1 MSNIN
6 PFNNAKNPPWVRTTV
21 ANSNQTLVGQ
31 TNSLQ
36 QQILNQGALNNMN
49 SGMVPFQQQHQQQV
63 FQNAMGM
70 QQQNLGLGLQQMA
83 NTSVAMGAGIGT
95 QIASNQLF
103 QQVGT
108 VTYPNTRTLNPTAFQ
123 AQNVS
128 AVPPVQNATTST
140 KQRVFTGTVTKVHD
154 NFGFVDEDVFFQT
167 TACVKGS
174 NPMVGDRVLVEASY
188 NPSMPFKWN
197 ATRIQVLPMSNQ
209 TTSSRNSSNKNY
221 NSTNTYNAVP
231 PPSDNSNGN
240 FGRNSQRGK
249 TSLTGRG
256 RERSRDRDREEEETE
271 RKKRR
276 EERLREREKEDK
288 KSPMRRRSR
297 SPKSRRR
304 SRIVPR
310 YMVQIPKIALDL
322 YVCARFFGG
331 FRKLLFDYY
340 FQVESRCIRNTTTLF
355 EFIYS
360 VRFLYQ
366 HL

>member
-6 PFNNAKNPPWVRTTV
+6 PFGSGKNPPWARTTV
-21 ANSNQTLVGQ
+21 SNSNQNLVGQ
-31 TNSLQ
+31 SNSIQ

-63 FQNAMGM
+63 FQNPMGM
-70 QQQNLGLGLQQMA
+70 QQQNLGLSLQQMA
-83 NTSVAMGAGIGT
+83 NNSVAMGASISS

-103 QQVGT
+103 QQVGA
-108 VTYPNTRTLNPTAFQ
+108 VTYPNPRALNPNAFQ
-123 AQNVS
+123 TQNVS
-128 AVPPVQNATTST
+128 AVPPVQNTNTST

-209 TTSSRNSSNKNY
+209 NTSSRNVNNKNY
-221 NSTNTYNAVP
+221 NANAYNAVP
-231 PPSDNSNGN
+231 PPSENSNGN
-240 FGRNSQRGK
+240 FSRSSQRPKASVG
-249 TSLTGRG
+249 GRG
-256 RERSRDRDREEEETE
+256 RERSRDRERDEEENE

-276 EERLREREKEDK
+276 EERLREREREDK
-288 KSPMRRRSR
+288 KSPLRRRSR

-310 YMVQIPKIALDL
+310 YMVQIPKISLDL
-322 YVCARFFGG
+322 
-331 FRKLLFDYY
+331 
-340 FQVESRCIRNTTTLF
+340 
-355 EFIYS
+355 
-360 VRFLYQ
+360 
-366 HL
+366 

>member
-6 PFNNAKNPPWVRTTV
+6 PFGSGKNPPWARTTV
-21 ANSNQTLVGQ
+21 TNSNQNLVGQ
-31 TNSLQ
+31 SNSIQ

-63 FQNAMGM
+63 FQNPMGM
-70 QQQNLGLGLQQMA
+70 QQQNLGLSLQQMA
-83 NTSVAMGAGIGT
+83 NSSVAMGAGISS

-103 QQVGT
+103 QQVGA
-108 VTYPNTRTLNPTAFQ
+108 VTYPNPRALNPNAFQ
-123 AQNVS
+123 TQNVS
-128 AVPPVQNATTST
+128 AVPPVQNTNTST

-174 NPMVGDRVLVEASY
+174 NPMVGDRVLVEASF

-209 TTSSRNSSNKNY
+209 NTSSRNANNKSY
-221 NSTNTYNAVP
+221 NSANAYNAVP
-231 PPSDNSNGN
+231 PPSENSNGN
-240 FGRNSQRGK
+240 FSRNSQRPKASVG
-249 TSLTGRG
+249 GRG
-256 RERSRDRDREEEETE
+256 RERSRDREREEEENE

-276 EERLREREKEDK
+276 EERLREREREDK
-288 KSPMRRRSR
+288 KSPLRRRSR

-310 YMVQIPKIALDL
+310 YMVQIPKISLDL
-322 YVCARFFGG
+322 
-331 FRKLLFDYY
+331 
-340 FQVESRCIRNTTTLF
+340 
-355 EFIYS
+355 
-360 VRFLYQ
+360 
-366 HL
+366 